1 MKSSLKNISRLP
13 PKNICLKEKK
23 TSLIYTTP
31 PKKKKTPNKPGLNI
45 AFKGTYSYSVDLG
58 VGAGPGN
65 HILNIFILNSDAQLQ
80 KNH

>member
-1 MKSSLKNISRLP
+1 MFKR
-13 PKNICLKEKK
+13 KK
-23 TSLIYTTP
+23 DLFNLYHPS
-31 PKKKKTPNKPGLNI
+31 KKKKTPNKPGLNI
-45 AFKGTYSYSVDLG
+45 AFKGTYSNSVDLG